1 MVRKEMPNKVQA
13 CKVTLMKVPHFGKY
27 KDVEI
32 SNLILFSL
40 MRAGNLFYQSDT
52 FKDRLFPLDRVKCT
66 ETFSPVLR
74 DTENGVHYN
83 RN

>member
-1 MVRKEMPNKVQA
+1 MVRKEMPNKVQV
-13 CKVTLMKVPHFGKY
+13 CKVTLMRVPHFGKY

-52 FKDRLFPLDRVKCT
+52 FKDRVQCK